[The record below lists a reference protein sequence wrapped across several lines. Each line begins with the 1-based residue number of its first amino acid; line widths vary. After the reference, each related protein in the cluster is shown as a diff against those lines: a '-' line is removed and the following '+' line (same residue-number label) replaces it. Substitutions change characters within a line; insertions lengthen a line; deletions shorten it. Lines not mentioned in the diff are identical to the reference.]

1 MQVPTR
7 TDTSSILDRV
17 IRREVHRENGLRAW
31 EALLRAHATLL
42 RQLAL
47 EIAEETGTTLGDFDV
62 LAQLANAGGRLRM
75 TELAEKVFSSRSGLT
90 RRIDKLEDEGL
101 IKRTGVE
108 GDGRG
113 VTVKL
118 TQSGVERLKQIAPVH
133 LRGISKHFVER
144 LSDQE
149 LATLER
155 ALNKVIVD
163 CKFG

>member
-1 MQVPTR
+1 MEGGRKKETAR
-7 TDTSSILDRV
+7 ILDRV
-17 IRREVHRENGLRAW
+17 IRREVPRENGLRAW

-62 LAQLANAGGRLRM
+62 LAQLANAGGQLRM

-90 RRIDKLEDEGL
+90 RRIDKLEADGL
-101 IKRTGVE
+101 INRTGAE

-113 VTVKL
+113 VNVKL
-118 TQSGVERLKQIAPVH
+118 TAKGVERLKAIAPVH
-133 LRGISKHFVER
+133 LTGVSKHFVER

-149 LATLER
+149 L
-155 ALNKVIVD
+155 
-163 CKFG
+163 

>member
-1 MQVPTR
+1 MQVR
-7 TDTSSILDRV
+7 SKKETSSILDRV
-17 IRREVHRENGLRAW
+17 IRREVPRENGLRAW

-62 LAQLANAGGRLRM
+62 LAQLANAGGQLRM

-90 RRIDKLEDEGL
+90 RRIDKLEAEGL
-101 IKRTGVE
+101 INRTGAE
-108 GDGRG
+108 ADGRG
-113 VTVKL
+113 VNVKL
-118 TQSGVERLKQIAPVH
+118 TEKGVERLKAIAPVH
-133 LRGISKHFVER
+133 LRGVSKHFVEP

-149 LATLER
+149 LATLEG